1 MPFET
6 PTRDELILRNEAE
19 LALSLGTPVLQGSVD
34 AVLARIQALGAFGL
48 HGRLEYLSRQLFPDT
63 AEVAFLERIAS
74 IWGVSRKPAV
84 AATGL
89 VEFTGQDQATVPAGT
104 QVQAPTGAVYTTTE
118 ELVLVQEVGEQ
129 DGKGSVNVQAVEAG
143 LAGNLPAAT
152 AVQLTQAVSGVASAK
167 AGASGLTG
175 GLETESDED
184 LRVRLLAR
192 IQQPPKGGAEA
203 DYVLWALEVPGVTR
217 AWAFGQ
223 WMGVGTVGVT
233 FAADDAPGGPIPDQA
248 LVDEVN
254 ALVQLRRPVTAEA
267 IVFAPTAVPV
277 TFEVSVS
284 PDTPQVR
291 AAVEFALE
299 DLLSREAAPGETL
312 PLSKVSEAISTAP
325 GESGHTLLSPAAD
338 LTPAAGGLLTF
349 GGVTWV

>member
-19 LALSLGTPVLQGSVD
+19 LTLSLGTPVLQGSVD

-48 HGRLEYLSRQLFPDT
+48 HGRLEYLSRQLFADS
-63 AEVAFLERIAS
+63 AEVEFLERLAS

-84 AATGL
+84 AASGL
-89 VEFTGQDQATVPAGT
+89 VAFAGQDQATVPAGT

-118 ELVLVQEVGEQ
+118 ALTLVQGIDDQ
-129 DGKGSVNVQAVEAG
+129 DGKGSVNVLAAEAG
-143 LAGNLPAAT
+143 LDGNLPGGTALSLTQTVTGVATAAT
-152 AVQLTQAVSGVASAK
+152 GVA
-167 AGASGLTG
+167 GLLG

-184 LRVRLLAR
+184 LRVRLLTR
-192 IQQPPKGGAEA
+192 IQQPPKGGAES
-203 DYVLWALEVPGVTR
+203 DYVLWALEVPGATR
-217 AWAFGQ
+217 AWAFAH

-248 LVDEVN
+248 LVDEVDT
-254 ALVQLRRPVTAEA
+254 LIQSRRPVTAQA
-267 IVFAPTAVPV
+267 SVFAPTAVPV
-277 TFEVSVS
+277 TFQVSVS
-284 PDTPQVR
+284 PDTAQVR
-291 AAVEFALE
+291 AAVELALE
-299 DLLSREAAPGETL
+299 DLLAREAVPGQTL

-325 GESGHTLLSPAAD
+325 GESGHTLLAPSAD
-338 LTPAAGGLLTF
+338 LEPAAGELLTF